1 MDAVQVAWTGQR
13 GRAHEAAG
21 TEAEVPWREDGPQIE
36 EPEAWSM
43 EPPST
48 TSVVLSNI
56 PVHYTRDLVIA
67 LLDNLGFANRYD
79 FLYLPIDTSSNDN
92 LGYMVMNFVTAEDG
106 SEFVSLF
113 HGTLA
118 QSRFPGTTTSQLC
131 EVRTAAVQGKQEN
144 YDRVRL
150 QNCYGLAASA
160 RTAGYDNVAG
170 RHLAA
175 EAAAFA
181 AARER
186 ARERAQPRT
195 KSAASDREAQVRQQL
210 EFYLSADNLGRDEYL
225 RSLMDRDGWIELLH
239 LIKFPRLRSL
249 GVSTQMAAA
258 TLAGSTGVELSAD
271 GRRIRHS
278 NAILREVYQS
288 VPKECPAAAS
298 PGLSRMAASRLG
310 TPPRMMAAS
319 GLSTGRSTPLSAL
332 SSPGP
337 GAMLSSPGPGAMESK
352 VRQIGKDD
360 VYF

>member
-1 MDAVQVAWTGQR
+1 
-13 GRAHEAAG
+13 
-21 TEAEVPWREDGPQIE
+21 
-36 EPEAWSM
+36 M
-43 EPPST
+43 ELPST

-56 PVHYTRDLVIA
+56 PVTYTRDMVIA
-67 LLDNLGFANRYD
+67 LLDGLGFANRYD

-92 LGYMVMNFVTAEDG
+92 LGYMVMNFVTAENCSD
-106 SEFVSLF
+106 FVGLF

-131 EVRTAAVQGKQEN
+131 EVRTAAVQGKEAN

-150 QNCYGLAASA
+150 QNCYGLAGSA

-186 ARERAQPRT
+186 AAQRALPRT
-195 KSAASDREAQVRQQL
+195 KKSPASDRDAQVKQQL
-210 EFYLSADNLGRDEYL
+210 EFYLSADNMGRDDYL
-225 RSLMDRDGWIELLH
+225 RSLMDRDGWIELGQ
-239 LIKFPRLRSL
+239 LIKFPRLKSQ

-258 TLAGSTGVELSAD
+258 TLAGSTCVELSAD
-271 GRRIRHS
+271 GRRVRHP

-288 VPKECPAAAS
+288 SPPKESPAAVS
-298 PGLSRMAASRLG
+298 PLLG
-310 TPPRMMAAS
+310 TPPRMAAS
-319 GLSTGRSTPLSAL
+319 GLSTGLSTP
-332 SSPGP
+332 
-337 GAMLSSPGPGAMESK
+337 LSSPGPGAMESK

>member
-1 MDAVQVAWTGQR
+1 MDAVQAAWTGQR
-13 GRAHEAAG
+13 GRAHEAARA
-21 TEAEVPWREDGPQIE
+21 EAEALWSPAPRAEAQQQHCVGLSPQIE

-56 PVHYTRDLVIA
+56 PVHYTRDMVIV
-67 LLDNLGFANRYD
+67 LLDGLGFANMYD
-79 FLYLPIDTSSNDN
+79 FLYLPTDTSSNDN
-92 LGYMVMNFVTAEDG
+92 LGYMVMNFVTAEKC

-118 QSRFPGTTTSQLC
+118 QSRFPGSTTSQLC
-131 EVRTAAVQGKQEN
+131 EVRTAAVQGKQAN
-144 YDRVRL
+144 FDRVRL
-150 QNCYGLAASA
+150 QNCYGLAAAA

-186 ARERAQPRT
+186 AVQPRS
-195 KSAASDREAQVRQQL
+195 KSSASDREAQVRKQL

-225 RSLMDRDGWIELLH
+225 RSLMDRDGWIELGQ
-239 LIKFPRLRSL
+239 LIKFPRLKSL

-258 TLAGSTGVELSAD
+258 TLAGSTSVELSAD
-271 GRRIRHS
+271 GRQIRHP

-288 VPKECPAAAS
+288 APKERPATAAS
-298 PGLSRMAASRLG
+298 SPLLG
-310 TPPRMMAAS
+310 TPPRMAAS
-319 GLSTGRSTPLSAL
+319 GLSTAGLSTPLSVL

-337 GAMLSSPGPGAMESK
+337 GGAMESK
-352 VRQIGKDD
+352 VRQLSKDD